1 MSTGRC
7 AAVSCRQNKGIPED
21 EIPNKLFQPFF
32 KDGIASNVKQKLVW
46 GTWSNYWLQSAEQNM
61 LVLYLG
67 KENMLNQVHD
77 NMDFW
82 HDSAEHTEETPLGK
96 LIAIQNLLLIFRTI
110 S

>member
-1 MSTGRC
+1 
-7 AAVSCRQNKGIPED
+7 
-21 EIPNKLFQPFF
+21 
-32 KDGIASNVKQKLVW
+32 
-46 GTWSNYWLQSAEQNM
+46 M

-67 KENMLNQVHD
+67 EENMLNQVHD